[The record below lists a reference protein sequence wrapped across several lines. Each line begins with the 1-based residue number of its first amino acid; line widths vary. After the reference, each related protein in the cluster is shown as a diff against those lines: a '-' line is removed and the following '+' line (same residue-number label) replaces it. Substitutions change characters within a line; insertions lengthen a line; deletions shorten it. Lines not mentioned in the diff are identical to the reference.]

1 MKAFLTS
8 EKRARWGQY
17 LAQPKRR
24 REILSTLDRPLPCL
38 PGAATPVPED
48 QDYPGGLEALLKAKG
63 APATCHLLLAAHRLD
78 GRELP
83 LAEALNLICLQG
95 QGALISCLPGRLAY
109 HRPAAPRGGV
119 ILEK

>member
-1 MKAFLTS
+1 VEAFLTS
-8 EKRARWGQY
+8 EKRARWGHY

-38 PGAATPVPED
+38 PGLATAVPED
-48 QDYPGGLEALLKAKG
+48 QDYPGSLEALLRAKG
-63 APATCHLLLAAHRLD
+63 APATCHLLLVAHRLD

-95 QGALISCLPGRLAY
+95 QGALLSCLPGRLAY